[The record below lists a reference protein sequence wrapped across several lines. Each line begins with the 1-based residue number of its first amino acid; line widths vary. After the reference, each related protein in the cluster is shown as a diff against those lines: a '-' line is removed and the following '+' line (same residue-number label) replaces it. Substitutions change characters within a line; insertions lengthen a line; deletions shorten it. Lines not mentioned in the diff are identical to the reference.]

1 MRANFCVG
9 VLAVALAAGAAAF
22 PAAAQEQKLED
33 VTMAVPTFS
42 LSFSLGY
49 LAEDLGFFTKHG
61 LRMKSVEILGL
72 GAINSVIAGSSDFA
86 EPSSGSLT
94 RAAAKGQRLLAIAGL
109 LNRPIVQ
116 VVLRKDLAEAAKFD
130 PQAPLEKR
138 TLVLKGRTIGVD
150 SINSVIH
157 AYVRLMA
164 KRAGYDPED
173 IRIAPMQ
180 PASLLAAL
188 QTKAIDGFA
197 MSPPWPLKPVLDGT
211 AVMIASGP
219 DGDPADL
226 TPYSNTVLATRPE
239 TCEKRKTV
247 CQGMGRAFAEA
258 SAYMHDH
265 PEEALAVLKKR
276 FPTLDD
282 ALLKASFDVIRKIT
296 PNPPVVGKGELENTE
311 TLNIDAG
318 LLKPEERLTSYE
330 GLYTDAYVK

>member
-1 MRANFCVG
+1 M
-9 VLAVALAAGAAAF
+9 LAMVLAAGVAAV
-22 PAAAQEQKLED
+22 PAAAQQKLED

-49 LAEDLGFFTKHG
+49 LAEDIGFFTKHG
-61 LRMKSVEILGL
+61 LRVKSVEIVGL
-72 GAINSVIAGSSDFA
+72 GAINSVISGSSDFA

-94 RAAAKGQRLLAIAGL
+94 RAAAKGQRLVAIAEL

-116 VVLRKDLAEAAKFD
+116 VVLRKDIAEEANFD
-130 PQAPLEKR
+130 PKAPLAQR
-138 TLVLKGRTIGVD
+138 ALALKGRTIGVD

-164 KRAGYDPED
+164 KRAGYDPES
-173 IRIAPMQ
+173 IRVAPMQ

-219 DGDPADL
+219 DGDPADMV
-226 TPYSNTVLATRPE
+226 PFSNTVLVTRPE
-239 TCEKRKTV
+239 TCEKRKSV
-247 CQGMGRAFAEA
+247 CEGMGHAFADA
-258 SAYMHDH
+258 AAFMHEH
-265 PEEALAVLKKR
+265 PDEALTALKKR
-276 FPTLDD
+276 FPTVDD

-296 PNPPVVGKGELENTE
+296 PNPPAVSRAGLENTE
-311 TLNIDAG
+311 LYNIDAG
-318 LLKPEERLTSYE
+318 LLKPEEKLKSYE